1 MSFLSSPALRRV
13 AQLVGTGA
21 AAALV
26 ATSLGAGTAA
36 ASIESGAL
44 DCVVSTADS
53 KTLPAATV
61 QRDPVGP
68 TAAEAAAM
76 ESDFEARKAALG
88 FDIDLEDIR
97 DPINIDVYYHVVHK
111 DGTVEGGNIPRTA
124 LRAQTKYM
132 NKSFRGHGFGE
143 PGARTPFHFTFAG
156 ADRTKNPGWYNNAH
170 PNDPDFPPSQEL
182 EMKTA
187 LREPGSTAETLNVYT
202 ANLLNIGLLGYAY
215 FPESYDNNP
224 PVSKI
229 RDGVVIAAESLP
241 GVSTNPDF
249 PYDLGGTLTHEV
261 GHFVGLY
268 HTFQGGCDEPG
279 DRVED
284 TPPQGEPTSGC
295 PEGQDTCSAPG
306 NDPIHNYMDY
316 SYDTCYNQFTV
327 GQRERAIDQWYT
339 YRDGA

>member
-44 DCVVSTADS
+44 DCVVPTADS
-53 KTLPAATV
+53 KTLPTATV

-76 ESDFEARKAALG
+76 ESDFKARKAALG

-111 DGTVEGGNIPRTA
+111 DGTVEGGNIPRTM
-124 LRAQTKYM
+124 LRAQTKYL

-143 PGARTPFHFTFAG
+143 PGARTPFHFNFAG
-156 ADRTKNPGWYNNAH
+156 ADRTENAEWFNNAH
-170 PNDPDFPPSQEL
+170 PEGFAPGSK
-182 EMKTA
+182 EMEIKTA

-202 ANLLNIGLLGYAY
+202 ANLLAVGLLGYAY

-224 PVSKI
+224 PTSEI
-229 RDGVVIAAESLP
+229 RDGVVVEVESLP
-241 GVSTNPDF
+241 GGSAA

-268 HTFQGGCDEPG
+268 HTFQGGCGEPG

-295 PEGQDTCSAPG
+295 PEGRDTCAGDGP
-306 NDPIHNYMDY
+306 DPIHNYMDY
-316 SYDTCYNQFTV
+316 SDDACYNQFTI

-339 YRDGA
+339 YRDGVA

>member
-36 ASIESGAL
+36 AAIDSGAI
-44 DCVVSTADS
+44 DCVVSTTDS
-53 KTLPAATV
+53 KTVPTNTV

-68 TAAEAAAM
+68 TVAEAAAM
-76 ESDFEARKAALG
+76 ERDFEARKAALG

-97 DPINIDVYYHVVHK
+97 DPIEVDVYYHVVHK
-111 DGTVEGGNIPRTA
+111 DGTVEGGNIPRTM
-124 LRAQTKYM
+124 LRAQTKYL

-143 PGARTPFHFTFAG
+143 PGARTPFHFNFAG
-156 ADRTKNPGWYNNAH
+156 ADRTKNADWYNNAH
-170 PNDPDFPPSQEL
+170 PPGFAPDSK
-182 EMKTA
+182 EMEIKTA

-202 ANLLNIGLLGYAY
+202 ANLLNVGLLGYAY

-224 PVSKI
+224 PTSEI
-229 RDGVVIAAESLP
+229 RDGVVVETQSLP
-241 GVSTNPDF
+241 GGSAA
-249 PYDLGGTLTHEV
+249 PYNLGGTLTHEV
-261 GHFVGLY
+261 GHWVGLY
-268 HTFQGGCDEPG
+268 HTFQEGCSEPG
-279 DRVED
+279 DRVDD
-284 TPPQGEPTSGC
+284 TPAMDEPTSGC
-295 PEGQDTCSAPG
+295 PEGKDTCSAPG
-306 NDPIHNYMDY
+306 DDPIHNYMDY
-316 SYDTCYNQFTV
+316 SDDACYDQFTI

>member
-13 AQLVGTGA
+13 TQLVGTGA

-44 DCVVSTADS
+44 DCVVPTADS
-53 KTLPAATV
+53 KTLPTATV

-124 LRAQTKYM
+124 LRAQTKYL

-143 PGARTPFHFTFAG
+143 PGARTPFHFTFTG
-156 ADRTKNPGWYNNAH
+156 ADRTKNADWYNNAH
-170 PNDPDFPPSQEL
+170 PPGFAPNSQEI

-202 ANLLNIGLLGYAY
+202 ANLLKNGLLGYAY
-215 FPESYDNNP
+215 FPKSYDDGAIGP
-224 PVSKI
+224 I
-229 RDGVVIAAESLP
+229 RDGVVLETTSLP
-241 GVSTNPDF
+241 GVSTDPDF

-261 GHFVGLY
+261 GHWGGPLPHVPGGLRAARRP
-268 HTFQGGCDEPG
+268 GGRHASHGGANLRVPG
-279 DRVED
+279 
-284 TPPQGEPTSGC
+284 
-295 PEGQDTCSAPG
+295 
-306 NDPIHNYMDY
+306 
-316 SYDTCYNQFTV
+316 
-327 GQRERAIDQWYT
+327 GQRHLPRTRQRPDPQLHGLQLRRLLQPVHDRAARA
-339 YRDGA
+339 RD

>member
-44 DCVVSTADS
+44 DCVVPTADS
-53 KTLPAATV
+53 KTLPTATV

-76 ESDFEARKAALG
+76 ESDFKARKAALG

-111 DGTVEGGNIPRTA
+111 DGTVEGGNIPRTM
-124 LRAQTKYM
+124 LRAQTKYL

-156 ADRTKNPGWYNNAH
+156 ADRTKNAAWFNNAH
-170 PNDPDFPPSQEL
+170 PPGFAPNSQEI

-202 ANLLNIGLLGYAY
+202 ANLLKNGLLGYAY
-215 FPESYDNNP
+215 FPSSYDNNP
-224 PVSKI
+224 PLSKI
-229 RDGVVIAAESLP
+229 RDGVVVEVESLP
-241 GVSTNPDF
+241 GGSAA
-249 PYDLGGTLTHEV
+249 PYNLGGTLTHEV
-261 GHFVGLY
+261 GHYVGLY
-268 HTFQGGCDEPG
+268 HTFQEGCEPPG
-279 DRVED
+279 DRVDD
-284 TPPQGEPTSGC
+284 TPAMEEPTGGC
-295 PEGQDTCSAPG
+295 PEGKDTCSAPG

-316 SYDTCYNQFTV
+316 SDDACYNQFTI
-327 GQRERAIDQWYT
+327 GQRERALDQWYT
-339 YRDGA
+339 YRDGVA

>member
-36 ASIESGAL
+36 AAIDSGAI
-44 DCVVSTADS
+44 DCVVPTTAS
-53 KTLPAATV
+53 KTVPTTTV

-68 TAAEAAAM
+68 TVAEAAAM
-76 ESDFEARKAALG
+76 ERDFEARKAALG

-97 DPINIDVYYHVVHK
+97 DPINVDVYYHVVHK
-111 DGTVEGGNIPRTA
+111 DGTVKGGNIPRTM

-143 PGARTPFHFTFAG
+143 PGARTPFHFNFAG
-156 ADRTKNPGWYNNAH
+156 ADRTKNADWYNNAH
-170 PNDPDFPPSQEL
+170 PPGFAPDSKEI

-202 ANLLNIGLLGYAY
+202 ANLLNVGLLGYAY
-215 FPESYDNNP
+215 FPSSYDNNP
-224 PVSKI
+224 PISKI
-229 RDGVVIAAESLP
+229 RDGVVVETQSLP
-241 GVSTNPDF
+241 GGSAA

-261 GHFVGLY
+261 GHYVGLY
-268 HTFQGGCDEPG
+268 HTFQEGCSEPG

-295 PEGQDTCSAPG
+295 PEGQDTCPAPG

-316 SYDTCYNQFTV
+316 SYDACYNQFTI

-339 YRDGA
+339 YRDGVA

>member
-36 ASIESGAL
+36 AAIDSGAV
-44 DCVVSTADS
+44 DCVVPTAGGRVP
-53 KTLPAATV
+53 LATV
-61 QRDPVGP
+61 QKDPAGP

-76 ESDFEARKAALG
+76 ERDFAARKAALG
-88 FDIDLEDIR
+88 FDIDLADIR
-97 DPINIDVYYHVVHK
+97 DPIDVDVYYHVVHK
-111 DGTVEGGNIPRTA
+111 DGTVDGGNIPRTM
-124 LRAQTKYM
+124 LRAQTKYL

-143 PGARTPFHFTFAG
+143 PGARTPFHFNFAG
-156 ADRTKNPGWYNNAH
+156 ADRTKNADWYNNAH
-170 PNDPDFPPSQEL
+170 PPGFAPDSK
-182 EMKTA
+182 EMEIKTA

-202 ANLLNIGLLGYAY
+202 ANLLNVGLLGYAY
-215 FPESYDNNP
+215 FPESYDNDP
-224 PVSKI
+224 PTSEI
-229 RDGVVIAAESLP
+229 RDGVVVEVQSFPGGSAA
-241 GVSTNPDF
+241 

-261 GHFVGLY
+261 GHWVGLY
-268 HTFQGGCDEPG
+268 HTFQEGCSEPG
-279 DRVED
+279 DRVDD
-284 TPPQGEPTSGC
+284 TPAMDEPTSGC
-295 PEGQDTCSAPG
+295 PEGKDTCAAPG

-316 SYDTCYNQFTV
+316 SDDACYDQFTI